1 MSRAAV
7 VLALVLVLA
16 SHAARASPIRT
27 ATPAPGVIGGVVG
40 TTRLAVSEES
50 GEEGSFR
57 EAMWTAEARWA
68 PATHWS
74 LAVEVPYALERSAAG
89 PGERS
94 TSGLGDGTVRL
105 KHRFFREVGR
115 WSDRHAAVELAV
127 KLPTGATNA
136 ALDPDLPL
144 HFERML
150 QPGTGSVD
158 AMAALVWQRARGRF
172 VQAADLVVRKNGE
185 GDLGFRFGD
194 EVRLDLD
201 AEYVLLPRVYREP
214 GKELFALIEA
224 TLTHREAAE
233 HRGVRVPGT
242 RRTELLL
249 APGLQYVATERL
261 FLALSLQVP
270 FVSDADAGG
279 LESAWN
285 ALVEAR
291 FAF

>member
-1 MSRAAV
+1 MSRAAS
-7 VLALVLVLA
+7 VLALLLL
-16 SHAARASPIRT
+16 SHTARAAPIRT
-27 ATPAPGVIGGVVG
+27 ATPAPGVVGGVVG

-50 GEEGSFR
+50 GDEGSVR
-57 EAMWTAEARWA
+57 ELLWTAEARWA

-74 LAVEVPYALERSAAG
+74 LAVEVPYALERSAGG

-94 TSGLGDGTVRL
+94 TSGLGDATVRL

-115 WSDRHAAVELAV
+115 WADRHAAVELAL
-127 KLPTGATNA
+127 KLPTGATDA
-136 ALDPDLPL
+136 TLDPGLPL
-144 HFERML
+144 HLERML

-158 AMAALVWQRARGRF
+158 GVATLAWQRARGRF
-172 VQAADLVVRKNGE
+172 VQAADLVVRKNGA
-185 GDLGFRFGD
+185 GARGFRAGD

-201 AEYVLLPRVYREP
+201 AEYLLLPRVYTRP
-214 GKELFALIEA
+214 GKELFVLVEA
-224 TLTHREAAE
+224 TLAHREAAE
-233 HRGVRVPGT
+233 HEGTRVHGT

-261 FLALSLQVP
+261 FLALSIQVP
-270 FVSDADAGG
+270 VASEVDHGG
-279 LESAWN
+279 LESDWN